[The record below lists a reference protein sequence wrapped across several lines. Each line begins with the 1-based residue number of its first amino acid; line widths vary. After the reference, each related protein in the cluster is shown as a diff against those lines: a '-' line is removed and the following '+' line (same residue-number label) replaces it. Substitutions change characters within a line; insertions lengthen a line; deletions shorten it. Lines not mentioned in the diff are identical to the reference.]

1 MHARILLL
9 PGSPQGTLQCEY
21 AEQILTELSSAF
33 DHSFSLIRGKLDDPV
48 SDKTAKDCESSQGV
62 LLGDALCPGAPALLD
77 ALDMPLR
84 IRSFCVPEGLCRRH
98 EKPVKMWLGTVL
110 SLDED
115 TLRDA
120 LSAAFRFA
128 REEDARILSIAPAG
142 AMKAEWDG
150 ALRAQAAANPLV
162 AVDRIDAPEAA
173 AALLRRPERLGL
185 LLCPPY
191 AGSILEAAATAACG
205 HPEILYDF
213 STDASM
219 GLFGPCPTA
228 AEEEAALPYAMALAV
243 ARMLRFSL
251 HLPREAACLEA
262 AVQNV
267 MANHDPDQASENGR
281 PPLDLICDQVSIAG
295 ELMGKGGILT

>member
-21 AEQILTELSSAF
+21 AEQILTDISCAF
-33 DHSFSLIRGKLDDPV
+33 DHSFSLIRDKLDGPV
-48 SDKTAKDCESSQGV
+48 SDKILQDCENSQGI
-62 LLGDALCPGAPALLD
+62 LAGDTGCPGFSALLD

-84 IRSFCVPEGLCRRH
+84 FRSCCVPEALCRRH

-110 SLDED
+110 SLDQD
-115 TLRDA
+115 TLRA
-120 LSAAFRFA
+120 SLQAAFRFA
-128 REEDARILSIAPAG
+128 REEDARILSVAPAG
-142 AMKAEWDG
+142 AMKAEWEG

-173 AALLRRPERLGL
+173 AALISRPERLGL

-191 AGSILEAAATAACG
+191 AGSILEAAATAACT

-213 STDASM
+213 SADESM
-219 GLFGPCPTA
+219 GIFGPCLPVSP
-228 AEEEAALPYAMALAV
+228 EEEPLPYAMALAV

-251 HLPREAACLEA
+251 HLSREAACLEA

-267 MANHDPDQASENGR
+267 MANQEPEQTAENGR

-295 ELMGKGGILT
+295 ELMGKGGILA